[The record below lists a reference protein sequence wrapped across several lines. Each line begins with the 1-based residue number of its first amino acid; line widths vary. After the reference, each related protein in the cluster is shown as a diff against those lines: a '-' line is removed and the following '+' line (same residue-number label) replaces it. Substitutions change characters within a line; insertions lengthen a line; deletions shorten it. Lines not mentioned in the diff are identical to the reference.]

1 MGIREAIASGF
12 VNYATFKGSAAPS
25 EFWFWQLF
33 LLLAAIA
40 VALLEAAI
48 GADND
53 VIASLWGLATLLPG
67 IAVAVRRLHDTD
79 MSGWWLLL
87 FFVPLIG
94 IVMLII
100 WWIGEGT
107 SGYNRFGPNPLPKE
121 VSLHGQGRS
130 LHRAQ
135 TNRAD

>member
-1 MGIREAIASGF
+1 MGFTQAIVSGF
-12 VNYATFKGSAAPS
+12 KNYVKFSGRAAPS

-33 LLLAAIA
+33 ILLAAIA
-40 VALLEAAI
+40 VGLLEAVI
-48 GADND
+48 GNDND
-53 VIASLWGLATLLPG
+53 LIASLWSLATLLPS

-94 IVMLII
+94 IGMLII

-107 SGYNRFGPNPLPKE
+107 RGYNRFGPNPLPRD
-121 VSLHGQGRS
+121 VSLHAQGRS
-130 LHRAQ
+130 LHRAR
-135 TNRAD
+135 TDTAD

>member
-1 MGIREAIASGF
+1 MGFAQAIASGF
-12 VNYATFKGSAAPS
+12 RNYVKFSGRAAPS

-33 LLLAAIA
+33 ILLAAIA
-40 VALLEAAI
+40 VGLLEAVI
-48 GADND
+48 GND
-53 VIASLWGLATLLPG
+53 LIASLWSLATLLPS

-87 FFVPLIG
+87 FFLPLIG

-107 SGYNRFGPNPLPKE
+107 SGYNRFGPNPRPRD